1 MSPAR
6 LFLEKERIKEKYS
19 EAEDLYEKANQKL
32 KKLMVGVSEERI
44 DFGDIN
50 YVLSLYNK
58 VFADE
63 DYNQRER

>member
-1 MSPAR
+1 MPAAR

-44 DFGDIN
+44 DFGDIS
-50 YVLSLYNK
+50 YVLYK
-58 VFADE
+58 GCRWKA
-63 DYNQRER
+63 R